1 MDSDG
6 KFYFLKS
13 CWKEGSLLGQLMYMI
28 CLIFLGL
35 LLGIKKIMFIG
46 LFQAFAIFPGISR
59 SGMTISS
66 GILMGINKKKT
77 VEFSFLLSIPVIL
90 GANIFQFLE
99 IISSSVKSS
108 DWGNLFLIFFVS
120 MIISLITIN
129 FTLKW
134 AQKIKFW
141 LFGFYGVVFGLFTL
155 ALQLV

>member
-1 MDSDG
+1 MESLFIKRCSG
-6 KFYFLKS
+6 RIPIVTRS
-13 CWKEGSLLGQLMYMI
+13 PSKEILDFFE
-28 CLIFLGL
+28 IF
-35 LLGIKKIMFIG
+35 I
-46 LFQAFAIFPGISR
+46 FADPIR
-59 SGMTISS
+59 STS
-66 GILMGINKKKT
+66 
-77 VEFSFLLSIPVIL
+77 VPFSFLLSIPVIL

-155 ALQLV
+155 ALQII